1 MTNIVLE
8 KVVKEVKL
16 VKFVV
21 TSRYWQSWGLFNEAF
36 WWSQVLLQQSMT
48 VDRPLF

>member
-21 TSRYWQSWGLFNEAF
+21 TSRFGSHGDVQRSFLVVT
-36 WWSQVLLQQSMT
+36 SPVTT
-48 VDRPLF
+48 VNDC